1 MQLKMRVRKCLL
13 LDFGWF
19 HANSIRPCTLPDTL
33 RTKWDVICFTGGE
46 LTLLRKRGSS
56 LPPIGI
62 SVIVQSPGQ
71 ADFFHHRLWCD
82 AVMIDFPPP
91 SVSTYSESLLSRS
104 GRSFLTSRDPERDLL
119 LRKFGFQICAAFSC
133 QIFTCFLSENFH
145 FLGNIGH
152 LRSPL
157 LLLLLCRLC
166 PRLLLLLRLL

>member
-1 MQLKMRVRKCLL
+1 MHFARHPTDKVRCDL
-13 LDFGWF
+13 F
-19 HANSIRPCTLPDTL
+19 H
-33 RTKWDVICFTGGE
+33 WGGE

-119 LRKFGFQICAAFSC
+119 LRKYGFQICATFSC
-133 QIFTCFLSENFH
+133 QIFTCFLSDNFH